1 MKILRFTMPLFAL
14 MLGLS
19 AYWLPIE
26 LPNNWASY
34 LALAMLASLD
44 SIFGG
49 IKARL
54 EDKFDD
60 DIFITGFIF
69 NTLLAALMAF
79 LGDQMRIDL
88 FLVTLM
94 VLGWRIFLNLSI
106 IRIAIV
112 NNLRNKKSIKK

>member
-1 MKILRFTMPLFAL
+1 MPLFAL

-79 LGDQMRIDL
+79 LGDQMKIDL

-112 NNLRNKKSIKK
+112 NNLRNKKLIKK